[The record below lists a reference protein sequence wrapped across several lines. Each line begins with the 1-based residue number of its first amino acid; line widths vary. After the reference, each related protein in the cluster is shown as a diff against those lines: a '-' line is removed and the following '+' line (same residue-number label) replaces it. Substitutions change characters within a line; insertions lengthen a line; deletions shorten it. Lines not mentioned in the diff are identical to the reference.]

1 MFAALKNAVALQAPT
16 WVNDENSPLTSS
28 PATQLACC
36 RIASWVGEAAGES
49 PGFAGGSV
57 AVPPAV
63 VAEALAVGVALAVT
77 GALPVGAALA
87 VGAAPLDDGAAAP
100 DAADVADGD
109 DDGCE

>member
-1 MFAALKNAVALQAPT
+1 M
-16 WVNDENSPLTSS
+16 SS

-77 GALPVGAALA
+77 GTLPVGAAPPVGGALA
-87 VGAAPLDDGAAAP
+87 VGAAPLDDGAVAP
-100 DAADVADGD
+100 DAAEVADGD